1 MEREGAPIEM
11 AFAPDPAVLHEV
23 RDFVRSRATESR
35 FRPQAVDDL
44 VLAVSEACANVLRHT
59 NSVEIRVTWDPH
71 SRDEVEVRVIDTG
84 IFQPPDP
91 SVMPQL
97 GGFGIPLM
105 AALVDELRIEMG
117 TAGKPGTAIRLIKR
131 REHRAV
137 GWAGHAS

>member
-1 MEREGAPIEM
+1 VENHAAPIEK

-23 RDFVRSRATESR
+23 RDFVRARARASR
-35 FRPQAVDDL
+35 FRPQVVDDL

-71 SRDEVEVRVIDTG
+71 SGDEVEVRVLDTG
-84 IFQPPDP
+84 VFLPPDP
-91 SVMPQL
+91 ATKSQM

-117 TAGKPGTAIRLIKR
+117 TSGRPGTAIRLIKR
-131 REHRAV
+131 RERRDT
-137 GWAGHAS
+137 G